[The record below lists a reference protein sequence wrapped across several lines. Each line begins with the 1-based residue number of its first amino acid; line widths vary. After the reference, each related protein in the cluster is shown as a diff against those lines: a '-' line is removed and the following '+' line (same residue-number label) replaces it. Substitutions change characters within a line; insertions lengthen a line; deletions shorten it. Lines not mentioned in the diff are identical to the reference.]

1 MSRIQDILAKAER
14 EGTARTVRDHADEAA
29 PSVVTRIPIALAER
43 PSPPLAPAVAAV
55 GTFPSTDVPPA
66 TRTAQAT
73 LHPALVA
80 AIAPHSQVAEQYR
93 ALRARVAQREE
104 LSPLR
109 VIAITSPGTGE
120 GKSVTA
126 ANLAIAMAQ
135 EFQRSI
141 LLMDADLRA
150 PVVHSLFG
158 ISDRPGLSEVL
169 SGEATLD
176 EALLVL
182 PELNLT
188 VLPAGAIPEYP
199 SELLGSAA
207 MRRTLDV
214 LRMRFDRVVV
224 DLPGVLP
231 LADVR
236 TVAPMIDG
244 IVLVVRVGVT
254 HRPAVD
260 EALTTFD
267 QQKVLG
273 LVLNEAH

>member
-1 MSRIQDILAKAER
+1 
-14 EGTARTVRDHADEAA
+14 
-29 PSVVTRIPIALAER
+29 
-43 PSPPLAPAVAAV
+43 
-55 GTFPSTDVPPA
+55 
-66 TRTAQAT
+66 
-73 LHPALVA
+73 
-80 AIAPHSQVAEQYR
+80 
-93 ALRARVAQREE
+93 
-104 LSPLR
+104 
-109 VIAITSPGTGE
+109 
-120 GKSVTA
+120 
-126 ANLAIAMAQ
+126 
-135 EFQRSI
+135 
-141 LLMDADLRA
+141 
-150 PVVHSLFG
+150 VHSLFG

-236 TVAPMIDG
+236 TVAPMIDSV
-244 IVLVVRVGVT
+244 VLVVRVGVT
-254 HRPAVD
+254 QRPAVD